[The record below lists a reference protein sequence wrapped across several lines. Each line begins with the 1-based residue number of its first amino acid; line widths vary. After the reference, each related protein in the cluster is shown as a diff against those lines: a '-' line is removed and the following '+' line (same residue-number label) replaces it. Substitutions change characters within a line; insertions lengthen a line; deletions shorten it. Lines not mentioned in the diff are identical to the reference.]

1 MIYSLLLFIVLGAS
15 PPDSPAKVIDRL
27 ELTDGSVI
35 IGTLR
40 QLEKGVYTIDV
51 EAVGSIQIPAARVT
65 AAEVSGAPTLVTDA
79 GESLSGPLQLTEAS
93 WLVRNALGERTIS
106 NTHVVAINPT
116 PVAPPTSTPK
126 ATITLNG
133 TRTSGNTSTTS
144 ASMNMD
150 YTFRYL
156 THRFNSKLHWAYGE
170 DEEVISKRTTGAEL
184 KYDFFP
190 REGWYLYTNFSARN
204 DRFSD
209 LSLRTTAGIGA
220 GIQLLDSAEITWSQ
234 ESGISALNEDFISAL
249 DEATNTLR
257 VAGDIQWSIGK
268 QWIEVFHDHTLFI
281 SLDDPSNILAEGRL
295 GLRTRIIGGL
305 SLNSQ
310 INIRH
315 DSEPPPG
322 IEQDDI
328 EILLGLGY
336 STSF

>member
-116 PVAPPTSTPK
+116 PVAPPTSTQK

-220 GIQLLDSAEITWSQ
+220 GIRLLDSAEITWSQ

>member
-1 MIYSLLLFIVLGAS
+1 MAYSLLLFIVLGAS
-15 PPDSPAKVIDRL
+15 PPDSPAKVNDRL

-65 AAEVSGAPTLVTDA
+65 AAEVSGDPTMLTDA
-79 GESLSGPLQLTEAS
+79 GETLSGPLQLTEET
-93 WLVRNALGERTIS
+93 WLVSNALGERTIS
-106 NTHVVAINPT
+106 NAHVVAINPT
-116 PVAPPTSTPK
+116 PLTPPTSTQK

-190 REGWYLYTNFSARN
+190 RDSWYFYTNFSARN
-204 DRFSD
+204 DRFAD

-220 GIQLLDSAEITWSQ
+220 GIQLLDSDEISWSQ

-257 VAGDIQWSIGK
+257 VAGDIKWSIG
-268 QWIEVFHDHTLFI
+268 EGMMEAFHDHTLFI

-295 GLRTRIIGGL
+295 GLRTQIIGGL
-305 SLNSQ
+305 SLNTQ

-315 DSEPPPG
+315 DSEPPVG
-322 IEQDDI
+322 VEQDDI
-328 EILLGLGY
+328 EMLLGLGY

>member
-1 MIYSLLLFIVLGAS
+1 
-15 PPDSPAKVIDRL
+15 
-27 ELTDGSVI
+27 
-35 IGTLR
+35 
-40 QLEKGVYTIDV
+40 
-51 EAVGSIQIPAARVT
+51 
-65 AAEVSGAPTLVTDA
+65 
-79 GESLSGPLQLTEAS
+79 
-93 WLVRNALGERTIS
+93 
-106 NTHVVAINPT
+106 VVAINPT
-116 PVAPPTSTPK
+116 PVAPPTATQK

-204 DRFSD
+204 DRFAD

>member
-116 PVAPPTSTPK
+116 PVAPPTSTQK

-190 REGWYLYTNFSARN
+190 REGWYLYPNFSARN